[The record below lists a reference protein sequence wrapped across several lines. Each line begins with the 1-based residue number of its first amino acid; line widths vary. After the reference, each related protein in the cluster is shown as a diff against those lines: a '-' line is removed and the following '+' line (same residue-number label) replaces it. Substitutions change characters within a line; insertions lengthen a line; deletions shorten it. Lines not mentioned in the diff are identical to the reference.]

1 MERRKLILGSV
12 ATLAATA
19 TSRRWGSV
27 FGGATAFAATTNGKI
42 IATSGLCVDT
52 GLVCITLCRKELAKG
67 NKVMADCLATVY
79 DMVAACESLRKLA
92 ANESP
97 HLGAYARVCEKILA
111 DCAKSCEKHAKH
123 MPECDA
129 CMKACQE
136 CIEACKAV

>member
-27 FGGATAFAATTNGKI
+27 FGGATAFAASSHGKI
-42 IATSGLCVDT
+42 IATAGQCLDT
-52 GLVCITLCRKELAKG
+52 GLACITLCRKELAKG
-67 NKVMADCLATVY
+67 NKDMAECLATVY

-111 DCAKSCEKHAKH
+111 DCARSCEKHAKH
-123 MPECDA
+123 MAECDA
-129 CMKACQE
+129 CMKACKE